1 MNLGTYAYLQ
11 TRGIK
16 CIDNKLYTVKKKKK
30 KKYLG
35 LAQKILSIS
44 KIALTSRGLIIHVFY
59 LIQDISESPLYYTF
73 CIVSKFCSS

>member
-30 KKYLG
+30 E
-35 LAQKILSIS
+35 KISWIGTENFVYKQDSTDFQGINNSCILPYSGHFRKSI
-44 KIALTSRGLIIHVFY
+44 I
-59 LIQDISESPLYYTF
+59 LYFLY
-73 CIVSKFCSS
+73 SQ